1 MPPPM
6 MAARRR
12 PTTRHLLEWRI
23 WLACWVVL
31 RWEPLFLGIPI
42 LFLHTGITLS
52 FLTRWVILQYTSCRS
67 SLPLLFFMRKS
78 VDKPIDGT
86 QVLLYYV
93 RRSLFSKQHIS

>member
-12 PTTRHLLEWRI
+12 PTTHHLLEWRI
-23 WLACWVVL
+23 LLACWVVL

-67 SLPLLFFMRKS
+67 SLPLLFFAEWQSCLEQACWVTLSSSGDERRK
-78 VDKPIDGT
+78 
-86 QVLLYYV
+86 Q
-93 RRSLFSKQHIS
+93 R

>member
-1 MPPPM
+1 
-6 MAARRR
+6 
-12 PTTRHLLEWRI
+12 
-23 WLACWVVL
+23 VDL

-52 FLTRWVILQYTSCRS
+52 FLTGGYSSVYLVQIKFAILG
-67 SLPLLFFMRKS
+67 FFMRKS